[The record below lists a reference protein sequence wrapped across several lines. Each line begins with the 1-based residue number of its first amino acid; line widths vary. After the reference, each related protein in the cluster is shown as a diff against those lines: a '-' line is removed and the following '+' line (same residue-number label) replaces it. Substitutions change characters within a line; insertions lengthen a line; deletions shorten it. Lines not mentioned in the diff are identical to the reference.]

1 MSVDLLSRDHGY
13 ASERRSAEA
22 PLRSLSPRNARI
34 GKTDRDYKDRNRGG
48 RIREYETM
56 LGWERK
62 TILVIDVNSLSL
74 VIDGLH
80 FNRWSWEYF
89 GNLLFRLYESTVI
102 NYYSCCFSK
111 VIFIPLKLVTFW
123 WPILIRPLKTDL
135 FLLARVFVTD
145 RASIFLET
153 KMRRIEIYRMKPMKI
168 KRILINIIIFHHITL
183 YHERE
188 DR

>member
-34 GKTDRDYKDRNRGG
+34 GKTDRDYKDPNRGG

-56 LGWERK
+56 FGWERK

-80 FNRWSWEYF
+80 FNR
-89 GNLLFRLYESTVI
+89 
-102 NYYSCCFSK
+102 
-111 VIFIPLKLVTFW
+111 
-123 WPILIRPLKTDL
+123 
-135 FLLARVFVTD
+135 
-145 RASIFLET
+145 
-153 KMRRIEIYRMKPMKI
+153 
-168 KRILINIIIFHHITL
+168 
-183 YHERE
+183 
-188 DR
+188 